1 MVHLQIGD
9 TAPDFSGLNQDGQPV
24 RLSDFKGQK
33 LVLYFYPKDDTPG
46 CTAEACDIRDNYQ
59 ALLRKGYT
67 ILGVSPDSSEK
78 HRRFIAKYQLP
89 FSLIA
94 DPDKQIAKI
103 YGVYG
108 KKSFWLFSID
118 RTQRTTFIINE
129 LGKITDI
136 ITNVVS
142 RDHAQQLLDA
152 KA

>member
-9 TAPDFSGLNQDGQPV
+9 TAPDFSGLNQDGMPV

-67 ILGVSPDSSEK
+67 ILGVSRDTPEE
-78 HRRFIAKYQLP
+78 HRKFIAKYHLP
-89 FSLIA
+89 FCLIS
-94 DPDKQIAKI
+94 DPDKRIAEA
-103 YGVYG
+103 YGVYR
-108 KKSFWLFSID
+108 KKSYWLI
-118 RTQRTTFIINE
+118 TINKIQRTTFIINE
-129 LGKITDI
+129 QGQIIDI

-142 RDHAQQLLDA
+142 SDHARQLLDA